1 MISATRMEAIA
12 EKKKKIID
20 ELDILRK
27 NYIVV
32 IYRGIVNKKSVREI
46 HKALLDETIT
56 NIENKLAID
65 NNLLRYAKKLAVKSC
80 AFAKQQKNEKMSFIA
95 PAVFRALTNGAVFKD
110 MQKIMHDF
118 ARRQE
123 AQLKNDMI
131 ANELKHNRERSNP
144 RIFYIA
150 SKHLDCAEDHLD
162 YQGKVYVDEKWKT
175 LIKDKELRQKVAK
188 YIEQN
193 NIKTFQWV
201 IGKPVWF
208 ITRPNCRHFFKDV
221 DTLTMLNNSVDS
233 LRELYNLNR
242 IAGTRVLMQTIW
254 HDTRKEWYNKQNV
267 KNIIRQYEDRLDL
280 HKKLKKVYYTND
292 IEYAIKKDK
301 LLIDKWKKY
310 YKEHLQK

>member
-1 MISATRMEAIA
+1 MISATRMETIA

-20 ELDILRK
+20 DLDILRK
-27 NYIVV
+27 NYIIV
-32 IYRGIVNKKSVREI
+32 IYKGIVNKKSVREI

-65 NNLLRYAKKLAVKSC
+65 NNLLKYAKKLAVKNC
-80 AFAKQQKNEKMSFIA
+80 AFARQQKDEKMSFIA
-95 PAVFRALTNGAVFKD
+95 PVVFRALTSGAVFKD

-118 ARRQE
+118 ARGQE

-131 ANELKHNRERSNP
+131 ANELKRNRERENP

-150 SKHLDCAEDHLD
+150 SKHLDCAIDHLD
-162 YQGKVYVDEKWKT
+162 YQGKVYVDEKWRT
-175 LIKDKELRQKVAK
+175 LIKDRELKQRVAK
-188 YIEQN
+188 YIDTHGV
-193 NIKTFQWV
+193 KTFQWV

-221 DTLTMLNNSVDS
+221 DTNTMLDNSVDS

-242 IAGTRVLMQTIW
+242 IAGTRTLMQTIW
-254 HDTRKEWYNKQNV
+254 HDTRKEWYNKTNV

-301 LLIDKWKKY
+301 LLIEKWKKY
-310 YKEHLQK
+310 YKEHLQ